1 MKYQKLSKKAISCM
15 FVAGIVQFAIV
26 GAMIGVGMFFGRNHW
41 WILAAG
47 GIILGLDFVYVLISP
62 KVRYE
67 RYRFILNEEEID
79 VIEGFIFTERKIVPI
94 ERLHKIAVMKGP
106 IDRAFGLAKVVVT
119 TAGGDVTVRFME
131 DDKADQIAT
140 SLKNRINKISIEEKK
155 QMTQGE

>member
-15 FVAGIVQFAIV
+15 FVAGIVELIIV
-26 GAMIGVGMFFGRNHW
+26 GAMIGVGMYIGREEW
-41 WILAAG
+41 WALLAG
-47 GIILGLDFVYVLISP
+47 GIVLALNLLYVLISP

-67 RYRFILNEEEID
+67 RYRYILNEEEID
-79 VIEGFIFTERKIVPI
+79 VIEGFIFTKRNIVPI

-131 DDKADQIAT
+131 DEQADRIAE
-140 SLKNRINKISIEEKK
+140 SLKNRINELTIEEKK
-155 QMTQGE
+155 QQTQGE